1 MKIHCSNLGPHFAKV
16 VEDAIRGLQPVKDAG
31 VAVAVVKD
39 GKLAFAGGF
48 GLRDRHAALKV
59 DAETRFAVGSAT
71 KAFTSMAI
79 SMYLEEGYVDEGK
92 IKLDVPIQQ
101 LYPDFQMKDPQA
113 SSEATLRDLLC
124 HRSGLAPHNALWY
137 LGPFTRSDLF
147 YRLRYLD
154 PVPVPGGTAFRNKF
168 VYNNIMYMVAGHLL
182 EILFG
187 VSYED
192 ILEAR
197 IFGPLGMTATS
208 LALADLTSGANYAKG
223 YEKAD
228 QLPLKDWAN
237 IGPAAEVNSNILD
250 LAKWV
255 LLFLRKGLGS
265 DGSAMISQRLLEQ
278 MYTPQIG
285 TGDGTGYGLGWTI
298 GTMKSQLA
306 DKQIIFHTGDAD
318 GNSAYVSFMP
328 DDALGVIVLTNQ
340 HCTQDLV
347 NIWPD
352 KVAAAIYDHLLHG
365 RVTGQLVLPPRADRP
380 AGAGANAAAPV
391 AAPAVAPAIASP
403 GDYTGMF
410 SDPGYGDMVVSRSG
424 DKLNISYYSLTWPL
438 QPQTDTLFRFDV
450 IGFGTDFPV
459 FVKFTRGTTGAIEAF
474 AASLVVQ
481 PTVLWIPFV
490 KR

>member
-1 MKIHCSNLGPHFAKV
+1 MKVHCSTLGPQFAKV

-48 GLRDRHAALKV
+48 GLRDRHAGLKV

-79 SMYLEEGYVDEGK
+79 SMYLEEAYVDEGK
-92 IKLDVPIQQ
+92 IKLDWPIQQ
-101 LYPDFQMKDPQA
+101 LFPDFQMKDPQA

-137 LGPFTRSDLF
+137 LGPFTKSDLF
-147 YRLRYLD
+147 YRLRYLE
-154 PVPVPGGTAFRNKF
+154 PFPVPGGTAFRKKF
-168 VYNNIMYMVAGHLL
+168 VYNNIMYMVSGYLL
-182 EILFG
+182 EVLFG
-187 VSYED
+187 LSYED
-192 ILEAR
+192 ILETR

-208 LALADLTSGANYAKG
+208 LALADLTSSANYAKG

-237 IGPAAEVNSNILD
+237 IGPAAEVNSNVLD

-255 LLFLRKGLGS
+255 LLFLRKGLAS

-278 MYTPQIG
+278 MYTPQISAGNG
-285 TGDGTGYGLGWTI
+285 TDYGLGWTI
-298 GTMKSQLA
+298 GLIRGPLFE
-306 DKQIIFHTGDAD
+306 KQIVFHTGDAD
-318 GNSAYVSFMP
+318 GNSAYVSFLP
-328 DDALGVIVLTNQ
+328 DEGLGVIVLTNQ
-340 HCTQDLV
+340 HCTPDLV

-352 KVAAAIYDHLLHG
+352 KVAAAIYDHLLHD
-365 RVTGQLVLPPRADRP
+365 RVTGQVVLPPRPDRP
-380 AGAGANAAAPV
+380 AAGANAAAPP
-391 AAPAVAPAIASP
+391 AAPSVAPAITSP

-410 SDPGYGDMVVSRSG
+410 SNPGYGDMVVSRSAN
-424 DKLNISYYSLTWPL
+424 DLNISYYSLTWPL
-438 QPQTDTLFRFDV
+438 QPVSDVLFWFDV
-450 IGFGTDFPV
+450 RAFGTNFPV
-459 FVKFTRGTTGAIEAF
+459 FVKFTRGSTGAIEAF
-474 AASLVVQ
+474 TASLVAPPV
-481 PTVLWIPFV
+481 PWIPFA